1 MRTVDEETRRL
12 VMQNRID
19 ALEADNLF
27 QNINNP
33 DEEAELDAE
42 ISRKKG
48 VKDNEEFVPEEVEQE
63 ESEDIDDS

>member
-1 MRTVDEETRRL
+1 
-12 VMQNRID
+12 MQNRID

-27 QNINNP
+27 DNLNDP

-48 VKDNEEFVPEEVEQE
+48 SATRGDNDEFVVEE
-63 ESEDIDDS
+63 

>member
-48 VKDNEEFVPEEVEQE
+48 IKDNEEFVPEEVEQE

>member
-1 MRTVDEETRRL
+1 MRIVDDETRRI

-27 QNINNP
+27 DNLNDP

-42 ISRKKG
+42 VSRKKG
-48 VKDNEEFVPEEVEQE
+48 SATRGDNDEFVVE
-63 ESEDIDDS
+63 D